1 MQEDD
6 TVQLYYSTENTREF
20 KEVEEQ
26 NLEVGAAQLYTKYA
40 LKLNIC
46 LRWALSWH
54 LQLST

>member
-26 NLEVGAAQLYTKYA
+26 SLEVGEQVLDIKLS
-40 LKLNIC
+40 LKLWPS
-46 LRWALSWH
+46 RWALSWRQ
-54 LQLST
+54 LLST

>member
-26 NLEVGAAQLYTKYA
+26 SLEVGEQVLDIKLS
-40 LKLNIC
+40 LKSWPS
-46 LRWALSWH
+46 RWALSWRQ
-54 LQLST
+54 LLST